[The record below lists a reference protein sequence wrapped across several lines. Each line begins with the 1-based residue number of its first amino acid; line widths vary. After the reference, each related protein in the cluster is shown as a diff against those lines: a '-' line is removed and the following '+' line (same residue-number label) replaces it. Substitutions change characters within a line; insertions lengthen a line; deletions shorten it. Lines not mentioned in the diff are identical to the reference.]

1 MKNLTIEFSSFK
13 RLLQNCPDIKVM
25 DCKSQFDP
33 PSESRRRGG
42 MAELREAGFDVED
55 WLGQIITLTKGNS
68 ISYHVIR
75 NRQGRG
81 EGSFNLIDPQEFLL
95 ESEPWVAKQ
104 GATPEDRS
112 LLAKVRV
119 IDQPNVAQTFTAV
132 VVGSSS
138 PPKLPNSLVYCR
150 RGRVLPLGIGFKD
163 YYEHLAAFMG
173 ILNWQLLFSEAST
186 QDGTFQADFEQLKEN
201 FEDFK
206 AMFPGRDFSLWQNK
220 LAEKGLN

>member
-1 MKNLTIEFSSFK
+1 MGNLTIEFSSFK
-13 RLLQNCPDIKVM
+13 RALQNCPEIKVM

-33 PSESRRRGG
+33 PSESRRRSG
-42 MAELREAGFDVED
+42 MAELREAGYEVEE
-55 WLGQIITLTKGNS
+55 WLGQVITLTKGNT

-81 EGSFNLIDPQEFLL
+81 EGSFHLIDPQEFLL

-132 VVGSSS
+132 VVGAGS
-138 PPKLPNSLVYCR
+138 PPKVPTSLVYCR
-150 RGRVLPLGIGFKD
+150 RGRVVPMSIGFRD
-163 YYEHLAAFMG
+163 YYAHLARFMG
-173 ILNWQLLFSEAST
+173 ILNWQLLFSEASPN
-186 QDGTFQADFEQLKEN
+186 DALFQPDFQQLREN
-201 FEDFK
+201 WEDFA
-206 AMFPGRDFSLWQNK
+206 AMFPGRDFGLWEAK
-220 LAEKGLN
+220 LKEKGLN